1 MTKVERLK
9 QMAKD
14 KKRVA
19 FLVKTPTSERGIPV
33 QAVMLKDFDVRK
45 ASPRN
50 GGHYYVIGR
59 DLQMEL
65 IADHEQDRTIAP
77 GAHRRRAETM
87 IRNFRVSRIVD
98 RTIISA

>member
-19 FLVKTPTSERGIPV
+19 FLVKTPTSERGIPA

-45 ASPRN
+45 ATPRN

-59 DLQMEL
+59 DLQLEL
-65 IADHEQDRTIAP
+65 IADQEHGRTIAP
-77 GAHRRRAETM
+77 GAHRKRSETV
-87 IRNFRVSRIVD
+87 IRNFRVNRIID
-98 RTIISA
+98 RTITSA